1 MGARFRTPK
10 IQGFSAATCQVWP
23 HEHATPAM
31 APHLPPLNQP
41 FGMLKCCALPK
52 SYCLLPIVSD
62 SPLNPNLCTN
72 PRIRSLDVLTVHY
85 SPGALLLSEA
95 AAGDGR
101 SAKLLLAARNLALP
115 AAASVNTGLTSGVPG
130 LRELVTELEQHIP
143 GESGVVQ

>member
-1 MGARFRTPK
+1 
-10 IQGFSAATCQVWP
+10 
-23 HEHATPAM
+23 
-31 APHLPPLNQP
+31 
-41 FGMLKCCALPK
+41 
-52 SYCLLPIVSD
+52 
-62 SPLNPNLCTN
+62 
-72 PRIRSLDVLTVHY
+72 VLTVHY